1 VPQIPLHDWALA
13 PEACV
18 LKTSTKDRIKMTLD
32 IANAPSKEEILEAI
46 EDAERCVTLWRKR
59 ALYAAVA
66 FSFSCALV
74 YPFLAGQALHA
85 HWEQPDLRLQVTP
98 GMNGDRGALC
108 WIRLRFVEV
117 GRLRIGA
124 L

>member
-1 VPQIPLHDWALA
+1 
-13 PEACV
+13 
-18 LKTSTKDRIKMTLD
+18 MTLD

-85 HWEQPDLRLQVTP
+85 HWESLGKYLLLLSMALLPVFACSAGAWWSAWNQFRDLEKTYTS
-98 GMNGDRGALC
+98 A
-108 WIRLRFVEV
+108 E
-117 GRLRIGA
+117 
-124 L
+124 